1 MSGNEAS
8 IVLGFPGYR
17 RPARRLAAAVHQDY
31 ADIHVHSF
39 PDGESLIRLPE
50 ELPQHV
56 ILCCNLADANRS
68 LIEFELAAATALRL
82 GAERLTLVAPYLC
95 YMRQDV
101 AFNPGEAISQQIVGE
116 LLARRLDTLITVDP
130 HLHRTARLEDAV
142 PVRHAVAV
150 SAAPVMAG
158 WLAGRAPDPLIVGP
172 DEESMQW
179 VSRIAAPGGHDFCI
193 ASKRRFGDR
202 EVRIELPDRDFG
214 GRDVVL
220 VDDVASTGQ
229 TLAETARQLGDR
241 NARSIS
247 VLVSHALFVDDAVER
262 LHAAGVGEICSTD
275 SVPHGSNCLRLDGLL
290 AEALF
295 EAQAES
301 IAT

>member
-1 MSGNEAS
+1 MSGANEAS
-8 IVLGFPGYR
+8 IVLGFPDYR
-17 RPARRLAAAVHQDY
+17 QPARRLAAAVHQDY
-31 ADIHVHSF
+31 ADIHVRSF
-39 PDGESLIRLPE
+39 PDGESLVRLPE

-95 YMRQDV
+95 YMRQDI
-101 AFNPGEAISQQIVGE
+101 AFNPGEAISQEIIGG
-116 LLARRLDTLITVDP
+116 LLAGRVDTLITVDP

-158 WLAGRAPDPLIVGP
+158 WLAGRASDPLIVGP

-179 VSRIAAPGGHDFCI
+179 VSRIAAPGGLDFCI
-193 ASKRRFGDR
+193 ARKQRFGDR
-202 EVRIELPDRDFG
+202 EVQIELPDRDFG

-229 TLAETARQLGDR
+229 TLAETARQLADR
-241 NARSIS
+241 SARSIS

-275 SVPHGSNCLRLDGLL
+275 SVPHSSNCLRLDGLL
-290 AEALF
+290 ADALF
-295 EAQAES
+295 EAQRRH
-301 IAT
+301 